1 MSIKNQ
7 HIIQKHSIEINFES
21 MEDSFGLQ
29 NEIAEVF
36 YTKLQPK
43 MEALFDEIFD
53 KNKYAS
59 LDRLEIDCGMLNAKN
74 WEDEFADHAIRKLR
88 EELIQ
93 MNKKEIDT
101 EKIEE
106 TAATEAFFFYL
117 ENGFMPWNNRF
128 NTIAELEELLKVNEN
143 LVARL
148 KGIISQKS
156 KVPERLAW
164 QFSKNFTSRIIT
176 EITRD
181 AGNTL
186 SEIYAIL
193 DDLNLLQTDTH
204 SYRHIDKH
212 IVDTAILNLFA
223 SDQNKDKVDQFF
235 SFLLSKIEGNEELS
249 EEIKEIIFNQRKNR
263 KNEHLPKKEKELKPG
278 KTKETDTE
286 ETDKSIQNEK
296 DKELENREQ
305 ESEHQQDAIYINN
318 AGLILLHPFL
328 QSLFENLQLTK
339 EDLWINSDS
348 QQLAVLV
355 AEFLVTGSNKFTE
368 FDLVLNKVLCGM
380 DPVEIVTT
388 RIELTN
394 VIISECEALLKEV
407 IQHWSVLKNTGIDGL
422 RDTFLQRNG
431 KLSKVDNHWL
441 LQVEHNA
448 VDVLLA
454 HLPWGIGI
462 VKLPWMNE
470 MLYVEWT

>member
-21 MEDSFGLQ
+21 MKDTFGLQ

-53 KNKYAS
+53 KNQYAS
-59 LDRLEIDCGMLNAKN
+59 LDRLEIDCGILNAKN
-74 WEDEFADHAIRKLR
+74 WEDEFADQAIRKLR

-128 NTIAELEELLKVNEN
+128 NTIAELEELLKINEN

-148 KGIISQKS
+148 KTIISQKS
-156 KVPERLAW
+156 KAPERLAW
-164 QFSKNFTSRIIT
+164 QFSKNFTSRIIA
-176 EITRD
+176 EITRN
-181 AGNTL
+181 AGSTL
-186 SEIYAIL
+186 NEIYAIL
-193 DDLNLLQTDTH
+193 DDLDLLKADTQT
-204 SYRHIDKH
+204 YRHIDKQ
-212 IVDTAILNLFA
+212 IVDAAILNLFA

-235 SFLLSKIEGNEELS
+235 TFLLSKVKGNAALS
-249 EEIKEIIFNQRKNR
+249 NEIKELINEQNR
-263 KNEHLPKKEKELKPG
+263 NKKSSSISEKERNLSA
-278 KTKETDTE
+278 E
-286 ETDKSIQNEK
+286 EIQNTET
-296 DKELENREQ
+296 ENQHE
-305 ESEHQQDAIYINN
+305 AIYINN

-328 QSLFENLQLTK
+328 QSLFENLELTK
-339 EDLWINSDS
+339 ENLWINSDS

-355 AEFLVTGSNKFTE
+355 AEFLVTGSNKFEE

-388 RIELTN
+388 GIQLTDE
-394 VIISECEALLKEV
+394 IKSECEALLKEV

-422 RDTFLQRNG
+422 RETFLQRNG